1 MVWAI
6 RGATTVSDN
15 TADEIVAE
23 TQKLLKEMA
32 EKNGLE
38 EDDIISIIFT
48 VTKDLDAAFPAIA
61 ARNMGWTSTA
71 LMCMN
76 EIDVPEA

>member
-32 EKNGLE
+32 EK
-38 EDDIISIIFT
+38 T
-48 VTKDLDAAFPAIA
+48 DL
-61 ARNMGWTSTA
+61 RKMT
-71 LMCMN
+71 
-76 EIDVPEA
+76 

>member
-23 TQKLLKEMA
+23 TQNCLK
-32 EKNGLE
+32 KWPKK
-38 EDDIISIIFT
+38 T
-48 VTKDLDAAFPAIA
+48 DL
-61 ARNMGWTSTA
+61 RKMT
-71 LMCMN
+71 
-76 EIDVPEA
+76 

>member
-38 EDDIISIIFT
+38 EDDIISIILPLQ
-48 VTKDLDAAFPAIA
+48 KIWMLHS
-61 ARNMGWTSTA
+61 RQ
-71 LMCMN
+71 LQQ
-76 EIDVPEA
+76 EIWDGQVRHLCA